1 MDAFEHHSHV
11 AFPSVI
17 GMYAHLCNPANT
29 IRKVFGFN
37 LLLVYTN
44 VRNNRIVLVTHNPP
58 MGIRLPKIPSISED
72 HILRLGETSCQQ
84 TAEFMVQG
92 VSYIVIRKIFYLWI
106 HSLWHNCSYQRQEF
120 LAYDC
125 MTLLVYLCFILI
137 NYLIL
142 KQYFVLV
149 ISMNFDKYQRS
160 ANLRLLILIGLF
172 KGSQHIPLIS
182 LIYKNKGFYLD
193 GV

>member
-1 MDAFEHHSHV
+1 
-11 AFPSVI
+11 
-17 GMYAHLCNPANT
+17 
-29 IRKVFGFN
+29 
-37 LLLVYTN
+37 
-44 VRNNRIVLVTHNPP
+44 
-58 MGIRLPKIPSISED
+58 
-72 HILRLGETSCQQ
+72 
-84 TAEFMVQG
+84 MVQG
-92 VSYIVIRKIFYLWI
+92 FSYIVIRKIFDLWI
-106 HSLWHNCSYQRQEF
+106 HSLCHNCSYQRSEF
-120 LAYDC
+120 LAPEC
-125 MTLLVYLCFILI
+125 MALLAYLCFILI

-193 GV
+193 VI